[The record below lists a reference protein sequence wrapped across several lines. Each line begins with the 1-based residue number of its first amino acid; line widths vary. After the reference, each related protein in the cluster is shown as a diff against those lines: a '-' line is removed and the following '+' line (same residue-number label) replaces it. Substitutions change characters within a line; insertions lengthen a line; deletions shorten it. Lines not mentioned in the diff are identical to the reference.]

1 MSSRRNAIYILL
13 IASLLLGLLSG
24 RALLFSVAYVL
35 GGLLIA
41 SLLWAWTSVSWVRVR
56 RITRARRAQVGK
68 VFEETFSV
76 RNYGFLPKL
85 WLEVLD
91 HSNLPGYHASQVVP
105 GMLPRRTFEW
115 RTETVCVL
123 RGQYQLGPLSL
134 TSGDPFGLFRF
145 PRNIGATSR
154 IIVYPATLPIH
165 EFAVPSGL
173 LSGGDAQRQRAHFVT
188 TNAAGVRD
196 YAPGDSF
203 NRIHWR
209 STARKNRLLVKEF
222 ELDPLADVWVF
233 LDLSA
238 HSLVE
243 RPDARS
249 FANMPEATAAQA
261 GQILLPP
268 STEEYGVAA
277 AASICKFFLDRG
289 RNLGFVT
296 YGPNREVIQ
305 ADRSQR
311 QLNQILER
319 LALVSSSGDFDLE
332 HMLNIDTEYL
342 GRGTTLVV
350 ITADQ
355 DEAWVRQAHILYR
368 RGVRIIAVLL
378 DPTSFGGTATTSATL
393 ARLAIFGVPTYIV
406 QEGDNLT
413 NVLSQRL
420 TNGARVM
427 L

>member
-24 RALLFSVAYVL
+24 RVLLFNVAYVL
-35 GGLLIA
+35 GGLLLI
-41 SLLWAWTSVSWVRVR
+41 SLLWAWTSVSWVRIR
-56 RITRARRAQVGK
+56 RTTRARRAQVGR
-68 VFEETFSV
+68 VFEETFAV
-76 RNYGFLPKL
+76 QNYGLLPKL

-91 HSNLPGYHASQVVP
+91 HSTLPGYHASQVVP
-105 GMLPRRTFEW
+105 GLLPRRVFEW
-115 RTETVCVL
+115 HAETVCLL
-123 RGQYQLGPLSL
+123 RGQYQLGPISL

-154 IIVYPATLPIH
+154 IIVYPATLPIYD
-165 EFAVPSGL
+165 FAAPSGL

-209 STARKNRLLVKEF
+209 STARKNRMLVKEF

-243 RPDARS
+243 RPEARNFGNAS
-249 FANMPEATAAQA
+249 ETLA
-261 GQILLPP
+261 GQVLIPP
-268 STEEYGVAA
+268 STEEYGVVI

-319 LALVSSSGDFDLE
+319 LALVSSSGDFDLD
-332 HMLNIDTEYL
+332 HMLSIDTQYL

-350 ITADQ
+350 ITADLS
-355 DEAWVRQAHILYR
+355 EAWVRQANILYR
-368 RGVRIIAVLL
+368 RGVRIIAVLI
-378 DPTSFGGTATTSATL
+378 DPSSFGGKGTASATL

-406 QEGDNLT
+406 QEGDNLS

-420 TNGARVM
+420 TNGTRAM
-427 L
+427 P